1 MRREPG
7 LYLNDILESIDAIAN
22 YLKGVDRLAFLANGM
37 MMDAVQKRLE
47 VMGEAVKGLDAQLK
61 ARHPEVPWQRIAGM
75 RDVLSHGYFGVD
87 MNRVWEV
94 AVKDLPVLRA
104 QVLKVTEEEG
114 LEHRL

>member
-7 LYLNDILESIDAIAN
+7 LYLGDIMESIDAIAA
-22 YLKGVDRLAFLANGM
+22 YIEGADRKEFLSNGM

-47 VMGEAVKGLDAQLK
+47 VMGEAVKGLDASLK
-61 ARHPEVPWQRIAGM
+61 RRHPEVPWQRIAGM

-94 AVKDLPVLRA
+94 AVRDLPVLRSSS
-104 QVLKVTEEEG
+104 
-114 LEHRL
+114 RS